1 LRFRLSPRLLLNGAM
16 MAARPA
22 MVERTMMFR
31 KYVSR
36 LATPLAV
43 VALIASTPVAYPQT
57 KPKTVK
63 LTFNNKS
70 KVEIQVY
77 TLDRISKKNDENKRM
92 ITPNSQ
98 GTSQATLDSGGYID
112 ITFSIVGKND
122 KNISEYHCMDV
133 KTSAAGKSDLSYN
146 LEFEKLKKC

>member
-1 LRFRLSPRLLLNGAM
+1 MIFW
-16 MAARPA
+16 
-22 MVERTMMFR
+22 
-31 KYVSR
+31 KDVSR

-43 VALIASTPVAYPQT
+43 VALIASTPAAYPQT
-57 KPKTVK
+57 KTTPPPKTVK
-63 LTFNNKS
+63 LTFTNKS

-77 TLDRISKKNDENKRM
+77 TLDRISKKNDENKKM
-92 ITPNSQ
+92 ITPNGQ

-133 KTSAAGKSDLSYN
+133 KTSAAGKSDLSYD
-146 LEFEKLKKC
+146 LQFEKLKKC

>member
-1 LRFRLSPRLLLNGAM
+1 
-16 MAARPA
+16 
-22 MVERTMMFR
+22 MFR
-31 KYVSR
+31 KHVSR

-43 VALIASTPVAYPQT
+43 VALIASTPVVYPQT
-57 KPKTVK
+57 KTSPPPKTVK

-122 KNISEYHCMDV
+122 KKISEYHCMDV
-133 KTSAAGKSDLSYN
+133 KTSAAGKSDLSYD
-146 LEFEKLKKC
+146 LQFEKLKKC

>member
-1 LRFRLSPRLLLNGAM
+1 
-16 MAARPA
+16 
-22 MVERTMMFR
+22 MMFR
-31 KYVSR
+31 KHVSR

-43 VALIASTPVAYPQT
+43 VALIASTPAAYPQT
-57 KPKTVK
+57 KTSPPPKTVK

-98 GTSQATLDSGGYID
+98 GTSQATLDSGGSID

-133 KTSAAGKSDLSYN
+133 KTSAAGKSDLSYD
-146 LEFEKLKKC
+146 LQFEKLKKC

>member
-1 LRFRLSPRLLLNGAM
+1 
-16 MAARPA
+16 
-22 MVERTMMFR
+22 MFR
-31 KYVSR
+31 KHVSR
-36 LATPLAV
+36 LAAPLAV
-43 VALIASTPVAYPQT
+43 VALFASTLAAHPQT
-57 KPKTVK
+57 KTSAPAKTVK
-63 LTFNNKS
+63 LTINNKS
-70 KVEIQVY
+70 KVDIQVY

-133 KTSAAGKSDLSYN
+133 KTSAAGKSDLSYD

>member
-1 LRFRLSPRLLLNGAM
+1 M
-16 MAARPA
+16 IAARTAP
-22 MVERTMMFR
+22 VERPMMFR
-31 KYVSR
+31 KHVSR

-43 VALIASTPVAYPQT
+43 VALIASTPVVYPQT
-57 KPKTVK
+57 KTSPPPKTVK

-122 KNISEYHCMDV
+122 KKISEYHCMDV
-133 KTSAAGKSDLSYN
+133 KTSAAGKSDLSYD
-146 LEFEKLKKC
+146 LQFEKLKKC